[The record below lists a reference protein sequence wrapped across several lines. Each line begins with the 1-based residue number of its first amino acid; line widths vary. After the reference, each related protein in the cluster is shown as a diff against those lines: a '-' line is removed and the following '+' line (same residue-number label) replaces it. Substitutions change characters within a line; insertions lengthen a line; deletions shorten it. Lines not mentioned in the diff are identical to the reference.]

1 MAATSPR
8 WEHFDHEA
16 DIGVRGYGN
25 TPAEAFEQTARAMTA
40 VVCDPDRVV
49 ADQTV
54 DIECRGT
61 DLELL
66 LIDWLNALI
75 YEMATRR
82 MLFSQFKVE
91 IGSQGLIAQA
101 AGEEVDVE
109 KHQPTVEIKGATF
122 TLLKVSQDS
131 SGQWLAQT
139 IVDV

>member
-1 MAATSPR
+1 MTATSPY

-25 TPAEAFEQTARAMTA
+25 TPAEAFEQTALAMTA
-40 VVCDPDRVV
+40 VICDPDKIV
-49 ADQTV
+49 AEQTIT
-54 DIECRGT
+54 IECRGT

-82 MLFSQFKVE
+82 MLFGQFKVE
-91 IGSQGLIAQA
+91 ITDTGLSASA
-101 AGEEVDVE
+101 AGEEINVV

-122 TLLKVSQDS
+122 TLLKVGQDS
-131 SGQWLAQT
+131 SGQWVAQT